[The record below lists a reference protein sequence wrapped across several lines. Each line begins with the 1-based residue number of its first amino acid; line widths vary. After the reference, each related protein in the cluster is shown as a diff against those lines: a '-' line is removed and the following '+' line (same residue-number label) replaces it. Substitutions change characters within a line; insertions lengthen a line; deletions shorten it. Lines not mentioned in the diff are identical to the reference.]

1 MFKNFGKKG
10 QPDSQMPSLNPPGGP
25 ILDQEMVPVQ
35 GAPPVQMS
43 LLPKG
48 GPPQGGNNSN
58 QGGNSIGGFMKG
70 IIGGGGNQEDGMMD
84 ERNAGRGG
92 NGANGGGLLD
102 HPGGNHDNEGRPS
115 D

>member
-1 MFKNFGKKG
+1 MKIIAYNNIINKTKKSKMFKNFGKKG

-48 GPPQGGNNSN
+48 GPPQGGNN
-58 QGGNSIGGFMKG
+58 
-70 IIGGGGNQEDGMMD
+70 
-84 ERNAGRGG
+84 
-92 NGANGGGLLD
+92 
-102 HPGGNHDNEGRPS
+102 
-115 D
+115 